1 MHYITT
7 PEATIKGKVLMQP
20 ENEIKTIMEAGEIQG
35 LIESLASQI
44 LKEYPDPARDFILI
58 GLHRAGV
65 PLAKRLAECIA
76 KKCGTAPRTGSIDII
91 LYRDDIGMR
100 KTLPPIQETVLP
112 DINEEVVILVD
123 SIIQSGRSVRAA
135 LDAITDFGRPARV
148 RLATL
153 MDRGCR
159 EFPIRPD
166 FLAREI
172 SAPADCRVKIYFSEV
187 TGKPDQVCLTPKK
200 RS

>member
-1 MHYITT
+1 MYYITA

-20 ENEIKTIMEAGEIQG
+20 DNKIKTIMEAGEIQG
-35 LIESLASQI
+35 LIVNLVDQI
-44 LKEYPDPARDFILI
+44 LGKFPDPANDFILI

-65 PLAKRLAECIA
+65 PLANRMADCME
-76 KKCGTAPRTGSIDII
+76 KKCGCRPKVGSLDIL
-91 LYRDDIGMR
+91 LYRDDIGLR
-100 KTLPPIQETVLP
+100 KTLPPIQETILP
-112 DINEEVVILVD
+112 NINEETVILVD

-148 RLATL
+148 CLATL

-166 FLAREI
+166 FLAKEME
-172 SAPADCRVKIYFSEV
+172 APAELRVKIQFSEV
-187 TGKPDQVCLTPKK
+187 TGEPDRVCLTPKK
-200 RS
+200 R